1 MAGRGRSSPLDPL
14 NLDPELRSHIESCP
28 CPCDHMGYGNYLDY
42 QIQQVY
48 DRQEET
54 RSDQNATSFDISPH
68 HHYHHHHRYQQ
79 HQRNHYHLQYYDGA
93 QRYLYPTYRNH
104 PHHSYACDDQRRNFH
119 NRPSSP
125 LDSSCSCSISEADD
139 SEDSDRNS
147 LRGPWCLCFVVCV
160 IIATLGAGLGL
171 PLALNPSR
179 SEPPR
184 TSQERLEAVYR
195 LLKEAPLIDGH
206 NDLPWNLRK
215 FVHNKLLGLNLS
227 SIATEEPW
235 SHSKWSHTDIPRL
248 KAGML
253 GAQFW
258 SAYVPC
264 KAQHVDAVQITLEQI
279 DVIRRLVELN
289 SRHLALVRTSGEIVR
304 THRAGKIASLI
315 GVEGGHS
322 LGNSLAVLRTFY
334 SLGVRYLTITHSC
347 DTPWATGA
355 NTLYDDG
362 LAPFGYSV
370 IKEMNRLG
378 MIIDLSHTSV
388 NTAKAALNASRAP
401 VIFSHSCAYSL
412 CNSSRNVPD
421 DVLRMVASN
430 GGVVMVNFYTHL
442 VSCNE
447 TATAKDVIKHIN
459 HIRTVAGVG
468 HVGLGAGYDGINMTP
483 VGLEDV
489 SRYPHLLAELLEDPD
504 WSEDDIA
511 LLAGGNILRVFG
523 KVEEVRDQW
532 KLAAILPIEEIHPP
546 IQTVCSSIY
555 S

>member
-1 MAGRGRSSPLDPL
+1 MDGRGRSSPHPTDPAW
-14 NLDPELRSHIESCP
+14 NDLDPELRTHIQTCP
-28 CPCDHMGYGNYLDY
+28 CPCDHMGYGNYLDF
-42 QIQQVY
+42 QIQETSY
-48 DRQEET
+48 YHQEET
-54 RSDQNATSFDISPH
+54 PNRQPTTFDVSPH
-68 HHYHHHHRYQQ
+68 HHQYDQYYQYYIGAHPQHFYPTTYRQQPSSYYHRHHHHY
-79 HQRNHYHLQYYDGA
+79 
-93 QRYLYPTYRNH
+93 
-104 PHHSYACDDQRRNFH
+104 
-119 NRPSSP
+119 RPSSP
-125 LDSSCSCSISEADD
+125 LDSCSCSSEGDDDD
-139 SEDSDRNS
+139 SDDSTQNS
-147 LRGPWCLCFVVCV
+147 LRGPWCVCFVVCV

-171 PLALNPSR
+171 PLALNPAPQ
-179 SEPPR
+179 SEPKTP
-184 TSQERLEAVYR
+184 QERLQVVYR

-227 SIATEEPW
+227 TIATIEPW
-235 SHSKWSHTDIPRL
+235 SQSKWSHTDITRL
-248 KAGML
+248 RAGML

-289 SRHLALVRTSGEIVR
+289 SQHLSLVRTAGEIVD
-304 THRAGKIASLI
+304 THRTGKIASLI

-334 SLGVRYLTITHSC
+334 NLGARYLTITHSC

-355 NTLYDDG
+355 NTADEDGDG

-388 NTAKAALNASRAP
+388 STAKAALNASRAP
-401 VIFSHSCAYSL
+401 VIFSHSCAYTL

-421 DVLRMVASN
+421 DVLRMVARN
-430 GGVVMVNFYTHL
+430 GGVVMVNFYTYL

-447 TATAKDVIKHIN
+447 TATTKDVIRHIN
-459 HIRTVAGVG
+459 HIRRVAGVR

-483 VGLEDV
+483 AGLEDV

-504 WSEDDIA
+504 WSEEDIA
-511 LLAGGNILRVFG
+511 LLAGLNVLRVFG
-523 KVEEVRDQW
+523 KVEEVRDEW
-532 KLAAILPIEEIHPP
+532 KLAAVLPVEENHPP

>member
-1 MAGRGRSSPLDPL
+1 MTGRGHSSPLDPWS
-14 NLDPELRSHIESCP
+14 LDPELRSHIETCP

-42 QIQQVY
+42 QIQAYRQEATPNLQTTSLNVAPRPYY
-48 DRQEET
+48 DRGYYGNYVAGQ
-54 RSDQNATSFDISPH
+54 RSHQPYRQ
-68 HHYHHHHRYQQ
+68 HHYQFNR
-79 HQRNHYHLQYYDGA
+79 DGYVA
-93 QRYLYPTYRNH
+93 EYEYR
-104 PHHSYACDDQRRNFH
+104 PQ
-119 NRPSSP
+119 SSS
-125 LDSSCSCSISEADD
+125 DSCSCSSDDD
-139 SEDSDRNS
+139 SDSNRNT
-147 LRGPWCLCFVVCV
+147 LRGPWCICLVVCV
-160 IIATLGAGLGL
+160 VIATLGAGLGL
-171 PLALNPSR
+171 PLALNPQL
-179 SEPPR
+179 EPKTP
-184 TSQERLEAVYR
+184 QERLAVIYR

-215 FVHNKLLGLNLS
+215 FVNNKLLGLNLS
-227 SIATEEPW
+227 TIATEEPW
-235 SHSKWSHTDIPRL
+235 SQSKWSHTDIPRL

-279 DVIRRLVELN
+279 DVIRRLVEFN
-289 SRHLALVRTSGEIVR
+289 SQHLALVRTSDEILNIHR
-304 THRAGKIASLI
+304 TGKIASLI
-315 GVEGGHS
+315 GVEGGHA

-334 SLGVRYLTITHSC
+334 NLGARYLTITHSC

-355 NTLYDDG
+355 NTREGNG

-388 NTAKAALNASRAP
+388 NTARAALNASRAP

-421 DVLRMVASN
+421 DVLRMVAIN
-430 GGVVMVNFYTHL
+430 GGVVMVNFYTYL
-442 VSCNE
+442 VTCNE
-447 TATAKDVIKHIN
+447 TATTKDVIKHIN
-459 HIRTVAGVG
+459 HIRMVAGIG

-483 VGLEDV
+483 SGLEDV
-489 SRYPHLLAELLEDPD
+489 SKYPHLLAELLEDPN
-504 WSEDDIA
+504 WSEEDIA
-511 LLAGGNILRVFG
+511 LLAGLNVLRVFG

-532 KLAAILPIEEIHPP
+532 KLAAILPIEENHPP
-546 IQTVCSSIY
+546 IHTVCSSVY